1 MAIIHQIRRK
11 YATKNEEIV
20 GELASS
26 NGALCASDPKAIVK
40 RTAAEVA
47 YLMALLNGGEW
58 KVRIDHD
65 EGLVVIAR
73 RGGRRTL

>member
-11 YATKNEEIV
+11 YANKTEETV
-20 GELASS
+20 GELINST
-26 NGALCASDPKAIVK
+26 GALSSSDPKAVLK
-40 RTAAEVA
+40 RKAAEVA

-65 EGLVVIAR
+65 EGLVLIAR
-73 RGGRRTL
+73 RSHPRTI